1 VSGRRGIEDQNER
14 QGTSR
19 RGAGVNDTRAPARR
33 LTLPIVLIVSL
44 FFLWGMAN
52 NLNDPLIK
60 HFKKL
65 FTLSDFGSGLV
76 QSAFYLGYFL
86 CAIPAALFMQR
97 FSYKA
102 AVILGLVLYGAGA
115 LLFYPAGEM
124 QSYGF
129 FLAALFVIASGL
141 AFLETSANPM
151 VATLGAP
158 EDSERR
164 LNFAQSFNPLGS
176 IAGVFI
182 GRTFILSGIEYS
194 PQQLQAMS
202 PQAIATWHGREAA
215 AAEAPYIVIGIGVL
229 IWAVLIALAR
239 FPVSAS
245 THAEGIGN
253 VGRFGELLRRG
264 RYMFGVFAQFCYVGA
279 QVGIWSY
286 TIRYVQQELPG
297 TSEKTAADL
306 IIVAL
311 ALFAAGRFTGTA
323 LMRFVA
329 PLRLLAIFGFIN
341 IVLCAV
347 AAIAGGAVGL
357 GALTLSSFFM
367 SIMFPTI
374 FAASIR
380 GLGDLTKLGSS
391 LIVMAIIGGA
401 VFTAVMGLVS
411 DATEHIRFAMLVP
424 LACFV
429 AVAAFAMMMRRGR
442 EAEPALT

>member
-1 VSGRRGIEDQNER
+1 MAAVKPTTWGRKGVGNHSDLQ
-14 QGTSR
+14 SAFR
-19 RGAGVNDTRAPARR
+19 RGAVVSDSGAPARR

-151 VATLGAP
+151 VATLGPP

-182 GRTFILSGIEYS
+182 GRTFILSGIEFS

-202 PQAIATWHGREAA
+202 PQAIAAWHGREAA
-215 AAEAPYIVIGIGVL
+215 AAEMPYIVIGIGVL
-229 IWAVLIALAR
+229 VWAVLIALTR
-239 FPVSAS
+239 FPAPAVS
-245 THAEGIGN
+245 HADGIGN
-253 VGRFGELLRRG
+253 FGRFGELLRRS

-286 TIRYVQQELPG
+286 TIFYVQAEIPG
-297 TSEKTAADL
+297 TPEKTATNL
-306 IIVAL
+306 L
-311 ALFAAGRFTGTA
+311 TLGLFLFMVGRFVGTA
-323 LMRFVA
+323 LMGRFN
-329 PLRLLAIFGFIN
+329 PLRLLT
-341 IVLCAV
+341 LY
-347 AAIAGGAVGL
+347 
-357 GALTLSSFFM
+357 ALM
-367 SIMFPTI
+367 N
-374 FAASIR
+374 
-380 GLGDLTKLGSS
+380 
-391 LIVMAIIGGA
+391 
-401 VFTAVMGLVS
+401 
-411 DATEHIRFAMLVP
+411 
-424 LACFV
+424 
-429 AVAAFAMMMRRGR
+429 
-442 EAEPALT
+442 

>member
-1 VSGRRGIEDQNER
+1 MRG
-14 QGTSR
+14 S
-19 RGAGVNDTRAPARR
+19 AASPARR
-33 LTLPIVLIVSL
+33 SIVPIALIVSL

-102 AVILGLVLYGAGA
+102 AVIFGLVLYGAGA
-115 LLFYPAGEM
+115 LLFYPAGAM

-151 VATLGAP
+151 VATLGPP

-182 GRTFILSGIEYS
+182 GKTFILSGIEYT
-194 PQQLQAMS
+194 PQQLQAMT
-202 PQAIATWHGREAA
+202 PDAIAAWHGREAA
-215 AAEAPYIVIGIGVL
+215 AAQAPYVIIGIGVL
-229 IWAVLIALAR
+229 IWAVLIALTR
-239 FPVSAS
+239 FPAPATS
-245 THAEGIGN
+245 HADGIGN

-264 RYMFGVFAQFCYVGA
+264 RYMFGVVAQFCYVGA

-286 TIRYVQQELPG
+286 TIRYVQAEVPG
-297 TSEKTAADL
+297 TPEKTAADL
-306 IIVAL
+306 IIAAL
-311 ALFAAGRFTGTA
+311 VLFALGRFIGTA
-323 LMRFVA
+323 LMRSIA
-329 PLRLLAIFGFIN
+329 PLRLLVMFGVVN
-341 IVLCAV
+341 VVLCAI
-347 AAIAGGAVGL
+347 AAIVGGAVGL

-380 GLGDLTKLGSS
+380 GLGDLTKLGAS

-401 VFTAVMGLVS
+401 VFTALMGLVS
-411 DATEHIRFAMLVP
+411 DATGHIRFAMIVP

-429 AVAAFAMMMRRGR
+429 VVAAFAAAMRRGP
-442 EAEPALT
+442 EVEQAPA

>member
-1 VSGRRGIEDQNER
+1 V
-14 QGTSR
+14 T
-19 RGAGVNDTRAPARR
+19 DTVRTARR

-86 CAIPAALFMQR
+86 FAIPAALFMQR

-151 VATLGAP
+151 VATLGPP

-202 PQAIATWHGREAA
+202 PQAIAAWHGREAA
-215 AAEAPYIVIGIGVL
+215 GAETPYIVIGIGVL

-239 FPVSAS
+239 FPAP
-245 THAEGIGN
+245 TTKHAEGLGN
-253 VGRFGELLRRG
+253 IGRFGELLRRG

-306 IIVAL
+306 IIVGL

-323 LMRFVA
+323 LMRFIA

-347 AAIAGGAVGL
+347 AAIAGGTVGL

-380 GLGDLTKLGSS
+380 GLDDLTKLGSS
-391 LIVMAIIGGA
+391 LVVMAIIGGA
-401 VFTAVMGLVS
+401 VFTAAMGLVS
-411 DATEHIRFAMLVP
+411 DATGHIRFAMLVP

-429 AVAAFAMMMRRGR
+429 AVAGFAMVMRRGP

>member
-1 VSGRRGIEDQNER
+1 MMAKD
-14 QGTSR
+14 SR
-19 RGAGVNDTRAPARR
+19 AEAAISPDMAAAKRPLV
-33 LTLPIVLIVSL
+33 PIMLIVSL

-65 FTLSDFGSGLV
+65 FTLSDLGSGLV

-86 CAIPAALFMQR
+86 FAIPAALFMQR
-97 FSYKA
+97 FGYRA
-102 AVILGLVLYGAGA
+102 AVIFGLVLYGAGA
-115 LLFYPAGEM
+115 LLFYPAGEI

-151 VATLGAP
+151 VATLGPP

-176 IAGVFI
+176 IIGVFI
-182 GRTFILSGIEYS
+182 GRTFILSGIEYT
-194 PQQLQAMS
+194 PQQLHAMT
-202 PQAIATWHGREAA
+202 PQAIVAWHGREAA
-215 AAEAPYIVIGIGVL
+215 AAEAPYIVIGFGVL
-229 IWAVLIALAR
+229 VWAVLIALTR
-239 FPVSAS
+239 FPTSAT

-253 VGRFGELLRRG
+253 VGRFGELLRRS

-279 QVGIWSY
+279 QVGIWSF
-286 TIRYVQQELPG
+286 TIRYVQAEVPG
-297 TSEKTAADL
+297 TAEKTAADL
-306 IIVAL
+306 IIAAL
-311 ALFAAGRFTGTA
+311 VLFAVGRFAGTA
-323 LMRFVA
+323 LMRFIA
-329 PLRLLAIFGFIN
+329 PLRLLVVFALAN
-341 IVLCAV
+341 IVLCAI
-347 AAIAGGAVGL
+347 AAVAGGKIGV

-401 VFTAVMGLVS
+401 VLTAVMGLVS
-411 DATEHIRFAMLVP
+411 DVTGHIRFAMLVP

-429 AVAAFAMMMRRGR
+429 VVAAFGAAMRRSLEVER
-442 EAEPALT
+442 AAA

>member
-1 VSGRRGIEDQNER
+1 VSDSG
-14 QGTSR
+14 
-19 RGAGVNDTRAPARR
+19 APARR

-97 FSYKA
+97 FSYNA

-194 PQQLQAMS
+194 PQQLGALS
-202 PQAIATWHGREAA
+202 PQAIAAWHGREAA
-215 AAEAPYIVIGIGVL
+215 AAETPYIVIGIGVL
-229 IWAVLIALAR
+229 VWAILIGLTR
-239 FPVSAS
+239 FPAPAN

-306 IIVAL
+306 IILAL
-311 ALFAAGRFTGTA
+311 ALFAAGRFIGTA
-323 LMRFVA
+323 LMRSVP
-329 PLRLLAIFGFIN
+329 PLRLLAIFGLIN

-357 GALTLSSFFM
+357 GALTLTSFFM

-380 GLGDLTKLGSS
+380 RLGDLTKLGSS

-401 VFTAVMGLVS
+401 VFTAGMGLVS
-411 DATEHIRFAMLVP
+411 DATGHIRFAMLVP

-429 AVAAFAMMMRRGR
+429 AVAAFAVVMRRGR
-442 EAEPALT
+442 EAEQALA

>member
-1 VSGRRGIEDQNER
+1 MAAAKGA
-14 QGTSR
+14 SR
-19 RGAGVNDTRAPARR
+19 AGNPVNSKLSAASAVPM
-33 LTLPIVLIVSL
+33 VLIVSL

-86 CAIPAALFMQR
+86 FAIPAALFMQR

-102 AVILGLVLYGAGA
+102 AVIFGLVLYGAGA
-115 LLFYPAGEM
+115 LLFYPAGEI

-129 FLAALFVIASGL
+129 FLARLFVTASGL

-151 VATLGAP
+151 VATLGSP

-182 GRTFILSGIEYS
+182 GKTFILSGIEYR
-194 PQQLQAMS
+194 PQQLRAMS
-202 PQAIATWHGREAA
+202 PQSIAVWHGREAA
-215 AAEAPYIVIGIGVL
+215 AAETPYIVIGIGVL
-229 IWAVLIALAR
+229 VWAVLIALTR
-239 FPVSAS
+239 FPAPAT

-253 VGRFGELLRRG
+253 VGRFRELLRRG
-264 RYMFGVFAQFCYVGA
+264 RYMLGVFAQFCYVGA

-286 TIRYVQQELPG
+286 TIRYVQAEVPG
-297 TSEKTAADL
+297 TPEKTAADL

-323 LMRFVA
+323 LMRFGA
-329 PLRLLAIFGFIN
+329 PPRLLAMFGVIN

-347 AAIAGGAVGL
+347 AAIADGAVGL
-357 GALTLSSFFM
+357 AALTLSSFFM

-401 VFTAVMGLVS
+401 VFTALMGLVS
-411 DATEHIRFAMLVP
+411 DATGHIRLAMLVP
-424 LACFV
+424 LVCFG
-429 AVAAFAMMMRRGR
+429 AVAAFAAKSGAGAEIKGR
-442 EAEPALT
+442 AAAAG

>member
-1 VSGRRGIEDQNER
+1 MAFHAVGRWVSHRPNRGPRMAAAGDVL
-14 QGTSR
+14 
-19 RGAGVNDTRAPARR
+19 GAKSPNPIKDKAAPARQSMV
-33 LTLPIVLIVSL
+33 PIILIVSL

-76 QSAFYLGYFL
+76 QSAFYMGYFL
-86 CAIPAALFMQR
+86 LAIPAALFMQR
-97 FSYKA
+97 FGYKA
-102 AVILGLVLYGAGA
+102 AVILGLVLYAAGA

-129 FLAALFVIASGL
+129 FLAALFVIAGGL

-158 EDSERR
+158 EDAERR

-194 PQQLQAMS
+194 PQQLQAMT
-202 PQAIATWHGREAA
+202 PQAIAVWHGREAA
-215 AAEAPYIVIGIGVL
+215 AAETPYIIIGIGVL
-229 IWAVLIALAR
+229 VWAVLIALTR
-239 FPVSAS
+239 FPAPAT

-329 PLRLLAIFGFIN
+329 PLRLLAIFGIVN

-347 AAIAGGAVGL
+347 AAIAGGGMGV
-357 GALTLSSFFM
+357 GALSLSSFFM
-367 SIMFPTI
+367 SIMFPSN
-374 FAASIR
+374 FAA
-380 GLGDLTKLGSS
+380 
-391 LIVMAIIGGA
+391 
-401 VFTAVMGLVS
+401 
-411 DATEHIRFAMLVP
+411 
-424 LACFV
+424 
-429 AVAAFAMMMRRGR
+429 
-442 EAEPALT
+442 

>member
-1 VSGRRGIEDQNER
+1 LADETQ
-14 QGTSR
+14 TK
-19 RGAGVNDTRAPARR
+19 NDNSAQRTP
-33 LTLPIVLIVSL
+33 LLPIILIVSL

-102 AVILGLVLYGAGA
+102 AVIFGLILYGLGA

-129 FLAALFVIASGL
+129 FLAALFVIAAGL
-141 AFLETSANPM
+141 SFLETSANPM

-176 IAGVFI
+176 II
-182 GRTFILSGIEYS
+182 GAQIGGIFILSGVEYS
-194 PQQLQAMS
+194 PKQLATMA
-202 PQAIATWHGREAA
+202 PQAIAAWHAREAA
-215 AAEAPYIVIGIGVL
+215 AAETPYIIIGIGVL
-229 IWAVLIALAR
+229 IWAALIAVTR
-239 FPVSAS
+239 FPSSAS
-245 THAEGIGN
+245 GHADG
-253 VGRFGELLRRG
+253 VGDLSRFGELFRRG
-264 RYMFGVFAQFCYVGA
+264 RYMAGVFAQFCYVGA

-286 TIRYVQQELPG
+286 TIRYVQAELPG
-297 TSEKTAADL
+297 TPEKTATNL
-306 IIVAL
+306 L
-311 ALFAAGRFTGTA
+311 TLGLFLFMVGRFVGTA
-323 LMRFVA
+323 LMGKFH
-329 PLRLLAIFGFIN
+329 PLRLLAVYAIVN
-341 IVLCAV
+341 IALCAIGV
-347 AAIAGGAVGL
+347 AAGGLVGTV
-357 GALTLSSFFM
+357 ALLAASFFM

-401 VFTAVMGLVS
+401 VFTNVMGLVS
-411 DATEHIRFAMLVP
+411 DNTGHIRFAMIVP
-424 LACFV
+424 LACFIV
-429 AVAAFAMMMRRGR
+429 IAAFAARSRGAPQP
-442 EAEPALT
+442 ESLTAATA

>member
-1 VSGRRGIEDQNER
+1 MASAHRASGENQR
-14 QGTSR
+14 TP
-19 RGAGVNDTRAPARR
+19 ATRSA
-33 LTLPIVLIVSL
+33 LLPMVLIVSL

-97 FSYKA
+97 YSYKA
-102 AVILGLVLYGAGA
+102 AVILGLLLYAAGA

-129 FLAALFVIASGL
+129 FLSALFVIASGL

-151 VATLGAP
+151 VATLGSP
-158 EDSERR
+158 DESEWR
-164 LNFAQSFNPLGS
+164 LNFAQAFNPLGS
-176 IAGVFI
+176 IVGVFI
-182 GRTFILSGIEYS
+182 GRTFILSGIEYT
-194 PQQLQAMS
+194 PEQLHSMS
-202 PQAIATWHGREAA
+202 PQAIAAWHANEAA
-215 AAEAPYIVIGIGVL
+215 GAETPYIVIGIGILV
-229 IWAVLIALAR
+229 WAALIAVTT
-239 FPVSAS
+239 FPKPATSH
-245 THAEGIGN
+245 TEGVGDL
-253 VGRFGELLRRG
+253 GRFGELFRRG

-286 TIRYVQQELPG
+286 TIRYVQAEVPG
-297 TSEKTAADL
+297 TNEKTAADL
-306 IIVAL
+306 IMAAL
-311 ALFAAGRFTGTA
+311 ALGAGRFTGTA
-323 LMRFVA
+323 LMRIMP
-329 PLRLLAIFGFIN
+329 PLRLLAIFGGIN
-341 IVLCAV
+341 ILLCAV
-347 AAIAGGAVGL
+347 AAIVGGKVGV

-401 VFTAVMGLVS
+401 VFTNLMGLVS
-411 DATEHIRFAMLVP
+411 DATGHIRFAIIVP
-424 LACFV
+424 LACFL
-429 AVAAFAMMMRRGR
+429 AVAAFAMRSGTGS
-442 EAEPALT
+442 EAAAPAAAS

>member
-1 VSGRRGIEDQNER
+1 MMGMAEGPVNKAAVRAR
-14 QGTSR
+14 QS
-19 RGAGVNDTRAPARR
+19 VAP
-33 LTLPIVLIVSL
+33 IILIVSL

-86 CAIPAALFMQR
+86 LAIPAALFMQR
-97 FSYKA
+97 FGYKA
-102 AVILGLVLYGAGA
+102 AVILGLLLYAAGA

-141 AFLETSANPM
+141 SFLETSANPM
-151 VATLGAP
+151 VATLGPP

-176 IAGVFI
+176 II
-182 GRTFILSGIEYS
+182 GAQIGGAFILSGIEYT
-194 PQQLQAMS
+194 PQQLRAMA
-202 PQAIATWHGREAA
+202 PAAIAAWHAREAA
-215 AAEAPYIVIGIGVL
+215 AAETPYIIIGVGVL
-229 IWAVLIALAR
+229 AWAVLIALTR
-239 FPVSAS
+239 FPVPATS
-245 THAEGIGN
+245 HAEGIGN
-253 VGRFGELLRRG
+253 LSRFGELIRRG

-286 TIRYVQQELPG
+286 TIRYVQAEIPG
-297 TSEKTAADL
+297 TPEKTANNL
-306 IIVAL
+306 L
-311 ALFAAGRFTGTA
+311 TLGLFLFMIGRFAGTA
-323 LMRFVA
+323 LMGRIN
-329 PLRLLAIFGFIN
+329 PLRLLSLYGLVN
-341 IVLCAV
+341 IALCAI
-347 AAIAGGAVGL
+347 AIVAGGTVGTT
-357 GALTLSSFFM
+357 ALLAASFFM

-401 VFTAVMGLVS
+401 VFTNLMGVVS
-411 DATEHIRFAMLVP
+411 DRTGHIRFAMVVP
-424 LACFV
+424 LICFV
-429 AVAAFAMMMRRGR
+429 AITGFAARSRAAAQ
-442 EAEPALT
+442 AERLAAAAQ

>member
-1 VSGRRGIEDQNER
+1 MNDSGVP
-14 QGTSR
+14 T
-19 RGAGVNDTRAPARR
+19 RR

-86 CAIPAALFMQR
+86 FAIPAALFMQR

-151 VATLGAP
+151 VATLGPP

-202 PQAIATWHGREAA
+202 PQAIAAWHGREAA
-215 AAEAPYIVIGIGVL
+215 AAETPYIVIGIGVL
-229 IWAVLIALAR
+229 VWAVLIALTR
-239 FPVSAS
+239 FPASAT

-347 AAIAGGAVGL
+347 AAVRRRCGRLGGAHAVELLHVDHVPDHFRRLDPRPWRSHQARLVADRHGDHRRSGVHGRDGARL
-357 GALTLSSFFM
+357 GCDGAHSASQCSCLWPASSQSPLS
-367 SIMFPTI
+367 
-374 FAASIR
+374 R
-380 GLGDLTKLGSS
+380 W
-391 LIVMAIIGGA
+391 
-401 VFTAVMGLVS
+401 
-411 DATEHIRFAMLVP
+411 
-424 LACFV
+424 
-429 AVAAFAMMMRRGR
+429 
-442 EAEPALT
+442 

>member
-1 VSGRRGIEDQNER
+1 LSNTASYNSSPASQ
-14 QGTSR
+14 
-19 RGAGVNDTRAPARR
+19 RGAAVRR
-33 LTLPIVLIVSL
+33 PIVPIILIVSL

-86 CAIPAALFMQR
+86 LAIPAALFMQR
-97 FSYKA
+97 FGYKA
-102 AVILGLVLYGAGA
+102 AVILGLILYAAGA
-115 LLFYPAGEM
+115 LLFYPAGEL
-124 QSYGF
+124 QSYAF

-141 AFLETSANPM
+141 SFLETSANPM
-151 VATLGAP
+151 VATLGPP

-182 GRTFILSGIEYS
+182 GRTFILSGIEYT
-194 PQQLQAMS
+194 PEQLRGMS
-202 PQAIATWHGREAA
+202 PEAVAAWHGREAA
-215 AAEAPYIVIGIGVL
+215 AAETPYIVIGVGVL
-229 IWAVLIALAR
+229 IWAVLIALTR
-239 FPVSAS
+239 FPASAT
-245 THAEGIGN
+245 THAEGIGK
-253 VGRFGELLRRG
+253 VSRFGELFRRS

-286 TIRYVQQELPG
+286 TIRYVQAEMPG
-297 TSEKTAADL
+297 TPEKPAADL
-306 IIVAL
+306 IML
-311 ALFAAGRFTGTA
+311 ALLLFAVGRFAGTA
-323 LMRFVA
+323 LMGFIA
-329 PLRLLAIFGFIN
+329 PFRLLAIFGLAN
-341 IVLCAV
+341 ILLCAV
-347 AAIAGGAVGL
+347 AAIAGGAIGV

-380 GLGDLTKLGSS
+380 GLDDLTKLGAS

-401 VFTAVMGLVS
+401 VFTAAMGLVS
-411 DATEHIRFAMLVP
+411 DATGHTRFAMLVP
-424 LACFV
+424 LVCFGV
-429 AVAAFAMMMRRGR
+429 VAAFAASMRAASK
-442 EAEPALT
+442 AEPTQA

>member
-1 VSGRRGIEDQNER
+1 MASV
-14 QGTSR
+14 
-19 RGAGVNDTRAPARR
+19 RGAPGAKEARTS
-33 LTLPIVLIVSL
+33 LLPMVLIVSL

-97 FSYKA
+97 YSYKA
-102 AVILGLVLYGAGA
+102 AVILGLLLYAAGA

-129 FLAALFVIASGL
+129 FLTALFVIASGL

-158 EDSERR
+158 EESEWR
-164 LNFAQSFNPLGS
+164 LNFAQAFNPLGS
-176 IAGVFI
+176 IVGVFI
-182 GRTFILSGIEYS
+182 GRTFILSGIEYT
-194 PQQLQAMS
+194 PDQLHSMS
-202 PQAIATWHGREAA
+202 PQAIAAWHASEAA
-215 AAEAPYIVIGIGVL
+215 GAETPYIVIGIGVL
-229 IWAVLIALAR
+229 IWAALIAFTK
-239 FPVSAS
+239 FPRPATSH
-245 THAEGIGN
+245 TEG
-253 VGRFGELLRRG
+253 VGELDRFGELFRRG

-286 TIRYVQQELPG
+286 TIRYVQAELPG
-297 TSEKTAADL
+297 TNEKTAADL
-306 IIVAL
+306 IIAAL
-311 ALFAAGRFTGTA
+311 VLFALGRFIGTA
-323 LMRFVA
+323 LMRVVV
-329 PLRLLAIFGFIN
+329 PLRLLAIFGVIN

-347 AAIAGGAVGL
+347 AAIAGGKMGV

-401 VFTAVMGLVS
+401 VFTNVMGLVS
-411 DATEHIRFAMLVP
+411 DATGHIRFALLVP
-424 LACFV
+424 LVCFV
-429 AVAAFAMMMRRGR
+429 AVAAFATRSGTGA
-442 EAEPALT
+442 EAKQRAAA

>member
-1 VSGRRGIEDQNER
+1 MTPAAEHAVRGEARDSGAADRRI
-14 QGTSR
+14 
-19 RGAGVNDTRAPARR
+19 V
-33 LTLPIVLIVSL
+33 PILLIVSL

-76 QSAFYLGYFL
+76 QSAFYLGYFV

-97 FSYKA
+97 FGYKA
-102 AVILGLVLYGAGA
+102 AVILGLVLYAAGA
-115 LLFYPAGEM
+115 LLFYPAGEIRN
-124 QSYGF
+124 YGF
-129 FLAALFVIASGL
+129 FLAALFVIAAGL
-141 AFLETSANPM
+141 SFLETSANPM
-151 VATLGAP
+151 VATLGPP

-176 IAGVFI
+176 IVGVFI
-182 GRTFILSGIEYS
+182 GRTFILSGIEYT
-194 PQQLQAMS
+194 PQQLQGMT
-202 PQAIATWHGREAA
+202 PQAIGAWHGREAA
-215 AAEAPYIVIGIGVL
+215 AAEMPYIVIGIGVL
-229 IWAVLIALAR
+229 VWAALIALTR
-239 FPVSAS
+239 FPAPAT

-253 VGRFGELLRRG
+253 VGRFRELLRRG

-286 TIRYVQQELPG
+286 TIRYVQAEVPG

-311 ALFAAGRFTGTA
+311 ALFAVGRFAGTA
-323 LMRFVA
+323 LMRFIA
-329 PLRLLAIFGFIN
+329 PLRLLAVFAVIN

-347 AAIAGGAVGL
+347 AAIGGGIVGVA
-357 GALTLSSFFM
+357 ALTLSSFFM
-367 SIMFPTI
+367 SVMFPTI

-391 LIVMAIIGGA
+391 LVVMAIIGGA

-411 DATEHIRFAMLVP
+411 DATGHIRLAMLVP
-424 LACFV
+424 LVCFV
-429 AVAAFAMMMRRGR
+429 AVAAFAARPASDAERPA
-442 EAEPALT
+442 EAVG

>member
-1 VSGRRGIEDQNER
+1 MSDSSAPE
-14 QGTSR
+14 SR
-19 RGAGVNDTRAPARR
+19 RIV
-33 LTLPIVLIVSL
+33 PIALIVSL

-86 CAIPAALFMQR
+86 LAIPAALFMQR
-97 FSYKA
+97 FGYKA
-102 AVILGLVLYGAGA
+102 AVILGLILYGAGA
-115 LLFYPAGEM
+115 LLFYPAGEL

-141 AFLETSANPM
+141 SFLETSANPM
-151 VATLGAP
+151 VATLGPP

-202 PQAIATWHGREAA
+202 PRAIAAWHGSEAA
-215 AAEAPYIVIGIGVL
+215 AAEMPYIVIGVGVL
-229 IWAVLIALAR
+229 VWAVLIALTR
-239 FPVSAS
+239 FPAPAT
-245 THAEGIGN
+245 THAEGIGR
-253 VGRFGELLRRG
+253 VSRFGELLRRG
-264 RYMFGVFAQFCYVGA
+264 SYMFGVFAQFCYVGA

-286 TIRYVQQELPG
+286 TIRYVQAEVPG
-297 TSEKTAADL
+297 TPEKTAADL

-311 ALFAAGRFTGTA
+311 ALFAVGRFTGTA

-329 PLRLLAIFGFIN
+329 PLRLLAVFGTVN
-341 IVLCAV
+341 VVLCAV
-347 AAIAGGAVGL
+347 AGVIGGEIGV
-357 GALTLSSFFM
+357 GALTLASFFM

-380 GLGDLTKLGSS
+380 GLGDLTKFGAS

-401 VFTAVMGLVS
+401 VFTAAMGLVS
-411 DATEHIRFAMLVP
+411 DATGHIRFAMLVP

-429 AVAAFAMMMRRGR
+429 VVAAFAASMRR
-442 EAEPALT
+442 AAQA

>member
-1 VSGRRGIEDQNER
+1 VSD
-14 QGTSR
+14 S
-19 RGAGVNDTRAPARR
+19 AAPPAKR
-33 LTLPIVLIVSL
+33 PIVPIILIVSL

-86 CAIPAALFMQR
+86 FAIPAALFMQR

-102 AVILGLVLYGAGA
+102 AVIFGLILYSAGA

-151 VATLGAP
+151 VATLGPP

-182 GRTFILSGIEYS
+182 GKTFILSGIEYT
-194 PQQLQAMS
+194 PEQLEAMS
-202 PQAIATWHGREAA
+202 PQAIAAWHGREAA
-215 AAEAPYIVIGIGVL
+215 AAEMPYVVIGVGVL
-229 IWAVLIALAR
+229 VWAVLIALTR
-239 FPVSAS
+239 FPAPATS
-245 THAEGIGN
+245 HAEGIGN
-253 VGRFGELLRRG
+253 LGRFGELLRRS
-264 RYMFGVFAQFCYVGA
+264 RYMLGVFAQFCYVGA

-286 TIRYVQQELPG
+286 TIRYVQAEVPG

-311 ALFAAGRFTGTA
+311 VLFALGRFIGTA
-323 LMRFVA
+323 LMRSIA
-329 PLRLLAIFGFIN
+329 PLRLLAIFGVVN
-341 IVLCAV
+341 VVLCAI
-347 AAIAGGAVGL
+347 AAIVGGTVGL

-380 GLGDLTKLGSS
+380 GLGDLTKLGAS

-401 VFTAVMGLVS
+401 VFTALMGLVS
-411 DATEHIRFAMLVP
+411 DVTGHIRFAMIVP
-424 LACFV
+424 LACFGV
-429 AVAAFAMMMRRGR
+429 VAAFAAAMRRGR
-442 EAEPALT
+442 EAEQAQA